1 MHMRR
6 TKQAIREMYGLSEE
20 TINRRISW
28 IKKHSERYP
37 KDSVTRNGR
46 LVFVRLDVFD
56 DMILNMNHIDAGI
69 PVEPFRGERL

>member
-28 IKKHSERYP
+28 IKKHPERYP
-37 KDSVTRNGR
+37 KDSITRNGR

-56 DMILNMNHIDAGI
+56 DMIVNMNHIDAGI